1 MKFFLAQIILAAR
14 KGDAEN
20 WMNILFIVAIVI
32 FYAVANIVKAKA
44 NKSKGEQEEERPGR
58 KPGLE
63 PSEGIRK
70 GGKAVQRRPYEQVR
84 RAPGQPAHRIAPP
97 PQAPPARREVGR
109 PRPAVQKLAAKTEQD
124 LLLEDLEPQEIQ
136 KKSMPSPELRSG
148 VEKLPKFIGEPIK
161 GLEGKQIGIPV
172 ETVWARYLA
181 ELSLDYAD
189 PEKLRR
195 AILHYEILGR
205 PLSLRNPSDKL
216 F

>member
-1 MKFFLAQIILAAR
+1 MKFLLAQIILAAS

-20 WMNILFIVAIVI
+20 WMNILFIVAIVV
-32 FYAVANIVKAKA
+32 FYAVANIVKARA
-44 NKSKGEQEEERPGR
+44 NNKSKEQPREQAGR

-63 PSEGIRK
+63 PSEGIRE
-70 GGKAVQRRPYEQVR
+70 GGKAVQRRPYQQAR

-97 PQAPPARREVGR
+97 PQVPPARREVGR
-109 PRPAVQKLAAKTEQD
+109 PRPAVQKLATKTKQD
-124 LLLEDLEPQEIQ
+124 LLLEDLELPEIQ
-136 KKSMPSPELRSG
+136 KLSVPSPELQSS

-161 GLEGKQIGIPV
+161 GLEGKQIGVPV
-172 ETVWARYLA
+172 ETVRARYLA

-205 PLSLRNPSDKL
+205 PLSLRKPSDRI